1 MCLGNYGAQMQGNLG
16 KSVGMWLNP
25 EDDKPQSTQP
35 TVNIY
40 NTLPDGDIRPANRVD
55 GGFNPGIK
63 DYGNTK
69 AGWLHGPNRSALK
82 TGKK

>member
-25 EDDKPQSTQP
+25 EDDKPQPTPP
-35 TVNIY
+35 TVNVY
-40 NTLPDGDIRPANRVD
+40 NTLPSGDIRPAKD
-55 GGFNPGIK
+55 FDSGFNPGIK
-63 DYGNTK
+63 DYGK
-69 AGWLHGPNRSALK
+69 SNRSSLK